1 MWETE
6 IRRIVAQ
13 GQPGQTVPNT
23 LLQNNQRLE
32 VWLKC
37 FASLKPCPTKKK
49 KKEREMK
56 INNHKTNKQKPTG
69 KPGMVEQACT
79 PSTGEVEAGG
89 SRPAWASWFRI

>member
-1 MWETE
+1 
-6 IRRIVAQ
+6 VAQ
-13 GQPGQTVPNT
+13 VLCKPET
-23 LLQNNQRLE
+23 LSYQ
-32 VWLKC
+32 
-37 FASLKPCPTKKK
+37 KKK